1 MPSKRRKPLLSHTRP
16 NVPHSSTNSATLSST
31 RTRSLIRNH
40 HTLQKRLAVAHATD
54 DAELVASLE
63 MQIEAHGGLA
73 LYQRVSMLG
82 QSAERGG
89 DSGQVLRGWVEES
102 LSRTMG
108 KGNGG
113 DTGDSEGIQS
123 AKKIRML
130 EVGALKVDN
139 ACSRSPRFDVERI
152 DLHSQ
157 HPRIQTQDFMQRPLP
172 FTTDE
177 KFDIVSLS
185 LVLNYLGT
193 SIGRGEMLRRVHKF
207 LIHPHL
213 QTATDDDN
221 TSNDACGEAADP
233 ILEAEAEERGL
244 LCPGLFLVLPAPCV
258 TNSRYLDER
267 RLEDMMRDLGYV
279 RTRRKMSKK
288 LIYYFW
294 RFVGGG
300 EDESVGERPGSEKS
314 PRLFRKEEIRP
325 GAKRN
330 NFSIVL

>member
-16 NVPHSSTNSATLSST
+16 NVPHSSTNPTKLSST

-40 HTLQKRLAVAHATD
+40 HTLQKRLAAAHATD
-54 DAELVASLE
+54 DAELAASLE
-63 MQIEAHGGLA
+63 VQIEAHGGLA

-89 DSGQVLRGWVEES
+89 DSGRVLRGWVEES
-102 LSRTMG
+102 LSRTRR

-113 DTGDSEGIQS
+113 SEGFRS
-123 AKKIRML
+123 ANKIRML

-139 ACSRSPRFDVERI
+139 ACSCSPRFDVERI

-172 FTTDE
+172 STTDE

-207 LIHPHL
+207 LIQPHL
-213 QTATDDDN
+213 QTATTDDT
-221 TSNDACGEAADP
+221 TSNDACGEAACLV
-233 ILEAEAEERGL
+233 LEAEAEERGL

-258 TNSRYLDER
+258 TNSRYLDKR
-267 RLEDMMRDLGYV
+267 RLEDMMRHLGYV
-279 RTRRKMSKK
+279 RTRQKMSKK

-294 RFVGGG
+294 QFVGGG
-300 EDESVGERPGSEKS
+300 GDESVEERPGSEKS
-314 PRLFRKEEIRP
+314 PRFFRKEEIRP